1 MQKSNTWGRLKTPS
15 QVSVSLKD
23 LSDAHKVIRTSDK
36 KGIPYGLGRSYGDVS
51 LNPNGIVWATKDLD
65 KFISF
70 NDDTG
75 LLCCESGVT
84 LQSIQRVFVPRGWT
98 LPVSPGTQM
107 VTVGGAIANDV
118 HGKNHTSHG
127 SFGNHVKEI
136 VLMRTTGEIIECGP
150 TENSAWFSATVGGL
164 GLTGVILTANI
175 QLTKLTSPWM
185 DTETLH
191 FNNLE
196 EFFYIHQSSNL
207 DWEHTVSWIDPTSNK
222 NRGFFMRG
230 NPSAIDKP
238 GKSISKPRSI
248 NFTPPFSLVNKYS
261 YRPLNIAYYY
271 KQKIRSPKKTIPY
284 ESFLYPLDNLLNWNK
299 LYGPN
304 GFFQYQCLL
313 PSEDGLNSLK
323 AILNSVR
330 ASGVSS
336 FLNVLKI
343 FGSHNSVGMLG
354 FPKPGITIA
363 IDFPNQGQKTNILF
377 ESLDE
382 IVSESGGR
390 LYAAKD
396 ARMPSD
402 LFKSGYPRFDEF
414 LSYRDP
420 GISSGFSQ
428 RIFGD

>member
-1 MQKSNTWGRLKTPS
+1 
-15 QVSVSLKD
+15 
-23 LSDAHKVIRTSDK
+23 
-36 KGIPYGLGRSYGDVS
+36 
-51 LNPNGIVWATKDLD
+51 
-65 KFISF
+65 
-70 NDDTG
+70 
-75 LLCCESGVT
+75 
-84 LQSIQRVFVPRGWT
+84 
-98 LPVSPGTQM
+98 M
-107 VTVGGAIANDV
+107 VTVGGAIANDFL
-118 HGKNHTSHG
+118 GKNHPTQG

-136 VLMRTTGEIIECGP
+136 VLMRTTGEIIECAP
-150 TENSAWFSATVGGL
+150 TENSEWFTATVGGL
-164 GLTGVILTANI
+164 GLTGVVLTAKI
-175 QLTKLTSPWM
+175 QLRKFTSPWM

-196 EFFYIHQSSNL
+196 EFFYIHESSKS

-222 NRGFFMRG
+222 NRGFFIRG
-230 NPSAIDKP
+230 NPSIVNKPDKNTP
-238 GKSISKPRSI
+238 RPRSI
-248 NFTPPFSLVNKYS
+248 RFSPPFSLVNKYS

-271 KQKIRSPKKTIPY
+271 KQKIGSSKKTLHY
-284 ESFLYPLDNLLNWNK
+284 ESFLYPLDNLLDWNK

-313 PSEDGLNSLK
+313 PLENRVNSLR
-323 AILNSVR
+323 AILDSVR

-336 FLNVLKI
+336 FLNVLKV
-343 FGSHNSVGMLG
+343 FGPQSSVGMLG

-363 IDFPNQGQKTNILF
+363 IDFPNQGQKTNMLF
-377 ESLDE
+377 KSLDK
-382 IVSESGGR
+382 IVSENEGR

-428 RIFGD
+428 RIFGN

>member
-1 MQKSNTWGRLKTPS
+1 MQESNTWGRLKTPY
-15 QVSVSLKD
+15 QVTVSLND
-23 LSDAHKVIRTSDK
+23 LEDARKVIVDSTKS
-36 KGIPYGLGRSYGDVS
+36 GIPYGLGRSYGDVS
-51 LNPNGIVWATKDLD
+51 LNPGGLVWATKELD
-65 KFISF
+65 KYISF
-70 NDDTG
+70 DQSTG

-84 LQSIQRVFVPRGWT
+84 LQSIQRLFGPQGWS

-118 HGKNHTSHG
+118 HGKNHTTQG

-136 VLMRTTGEIIECGP
+136 VLIRTTGEIIECGP
-150 TENSAWFSATVGGL
+150 TKNSAWFTATVGGL
-164 GLTGVILTANI
+164 GLTGVILTAKI
-175 QLTKLTSPWM
+175 QLTKFTSTWM

-196 EFFYIHQSSNL
+196 EFFYIHESSKS
-207 DWEHTVSWIDPTSNK
+207 DWEHTVSWIDPTSTK

-230 NPSAIDKP
+230 NPSVDHKPDKNTP
-238 GKSISKPRSI
+238 DTKSIRFS
-248 NFTPPFSLVNKYS
+248 PPFSLVNKYS

-271 KQKIRSPKKTIPY
+271 KQKIGPSKKTIHY
-284 ESFLYPLDNLLNWNK
+284 ETFLYPLDNLLNWNK

-313 PSEDGLNSLK
+313 PPEYGVDTLK
-323 AILNSVR
+323 TILNSIR

-336 FLNVLKI
+336 FLNVLKV
-343 FGSHNSVGMLG
+343 FGPQSSVGMLG

-363 IDFPNQGQKTNILF
+363 VDFPNQGKKTNMLF
-377 ESLDE
+377 KSLDK
-382 IVSESGGR
+382 IVSESEGR

-396 ARMPSD
+396 ARMPST

-428 RIFGD
+428 RIFGT

>member
-1 MQKSNTWGRLKTPS
+1 MQRSNTWGRLKSPS
-15 QVSVSLKD
+15 QVTIPLND
-23 LSDAHKVIRTSDK
+23 LSDAYRTIKNSGK
-36 KGIPYGLGRSYGDVS
+36 PGIPYGLGRSYGDVS
-51 LNPNGIVWATKDLD
+51 LNPGGLVWATKKLD
-65 KFISF
+65 KYVSF
-70 NDDTG
+70 DESTG

-84 LQSIQRVFVPRGWT
+84 LQSIQRLFGPQGWG

-118 HGKNHTSHG
+118 HGKNHTTQG

-136 VLMRTTGEIIECGP
+136 VLIRTTGEIIKCGP
-150 TENSAWFSATVGGL
+150 SENSEWFTATVGGL
-164 GLTGVILTANI
+164 GLTGVILTAKI
-175 QLTKLTSPWM
+175 QLTQFTNPWM

-196 EFFYIHQSSNL
+196 EFFYIHESSKS

-230 NPSAIDKP
+230 NPSIIDKP
-238 GKSISKPRSI
+238 NKRTPRPRSI
-248 NFTPPFSLVNKYS
+248 RLSPPFSLVNKYS

-271 KQKIRSPKKTIPY
+271 KQKIGSSKKTIHY
-284 ESFLYPLDNLLNWNK
+284 ESFLYPLDNLLDWNK
-299 LYGPN
+299 LYGPK
-304 GFFQYQCLL
+304 GFFQYQCLVPPENGINAL
-313 PSEDGLNSLK
+313 RT
-323 AILNSVR
+323 ILYTIR

-336 FLNVLKI
+336 FLNVVKV
-343 FGSHNSVGMLG
+343 FGPQSSVGMLG

-363 IDFPNQGQKTNILF
+363 IDFPNQGHKTSMLF
-377 ESLDE
+377 ESLDK
-382 IVSESGGR
+382 IVSECDGR

-396 ARMPSD
+396 ARMPPT
-402 LFKSGYPRFDEF
+402 LFKSGYPRLDEF

-428 RIFGD
+428 RIFGN